1 VDFDHRDVARPVR
14 ADGGLRYADRKIL
27 EGLMAD
33 QQTRPLGA
41 QISHM
46 LKARG
51 VDTIFGIPGV
61 HNQEMYRGIEE
72 AGITHVLA
80 RHEQGAGFMADGY
93 ARATGT
99 PGVAYVITGPGVC
112 NVMTPMG
119 QAYSDS
125 VPVLVLSSCLD
136 ETAAKRGQLHQMKD
150 QEIAAGT
157 VCDWSETAQ
166 TAHAAYTLVDRALT
180 EFKTKRKRS
189 KHIQVP
195 IAALQAQAVSA
206 PAPCQSTLLDLPVA
220 SAAAAA
226 DVATALR
233 AAKRPLFIFGGGAGR
248 ARDLYT
254 RVVTQAGAAAFT
266 TYAGRGTVAAD
277 YPLLYGSYLA
287 RPDSADICAMADLV
301 VVVGSELAE
310 VDIWRDHLG
319 HDCPLIR
326 VDIDPENLCGDL
338 NPASQQIVGDAQM
351 LFQAVSQA
359 LEGHQATTDWLAKN
373 VVATRARWRAETDAE
388 RPGIVP
394 LCDALREVLPDD
406 TMIYSDMTQFAY
418 VAKEVWDMPR
428 PGHWHHP
435 YGFGTLGYA
444 TPAAI
449 GGAVARRGKP
459 TLAIIGD
466 YGFHYTMQEL
476 GVAVELGLSLP
487 IILWDNG
494 KLGEIEDSMVRAQI
508 APNAVVAR
516 NPDFVKLAE
525 AFGAYATAPSTI
537 AQMQAAVSQAL
548 DADGPTLIYLTPAIT
563 A

>member
-1 VDFDHRDVARPVR
+1 
-14 ADGGLRYADRKIL
+14 
-27 EGLMAD
+27 MAD
-33 QQTRPLGA
+33 PVARPLGA

-46 LKARG
+46 LKDRG
-51 VDTIFGIPGV
+51 VDVIFGIPGV

-93 ARATGT
+93 ARATGR

-112 NVMTPMG
+112 NIMTPMG

-125 VPVLVLSSCLD
+125 VPMLVISSCLD
-136 ETAAKRGQLHQMKD
+136 EVAATRGQLHQMKD
-150 QEIAAGT
+150 QRAAAET
-157 VCDWSETAQ
+157 VCDWSEEAGTAQ
-166 TAHAAYTLVDRALT
+166 AAYALIDRAFG
-180 EFKTKRKRS
+180 EFEMSRARP

-195 IAALQAQAVSA
+195 IAQLQASA
-206 PAPCQSTLLDLPVA
+206 DKGWEAERSLPGTITPPHPDVA
-220 SAAAAA
+220 KVFAEKLAAA
-226 DVATALR
+226 R
-233 AAKRPLFIFGGGAGR
+233 RPLFVVGGGAAQSGG
-248 ARDLYT
+248 AVAQ
-254 RVVTQAGAAAFT
+254 VVRKSGAASFS
-266 TYAGRGTVAAD
+266 TYTGRGVIAD
-277 YPLLYGSYLA
+277 DPLHFGAYLA
-287 RPDSADICAMADLV
+287 RPDSAAVCKQADLV
-301 VVVGSELAE
+301 VCVGTDLAE
-310 VDIWRDHLG
+310 VDLWRDRLG
-319 HDCPLIR
+319 AECPHI
-326 VDIDPENLCGDL
+326 VINIDDEVLARRGAQD
-338 NPASQQIVGDAQM
+338 SGFKSDAG
-351 LFQAVSQA
+351 LFFEAVAPFMRETQSEWMA
-359 LEGHQATTDWLAKN
+359 DE
-373 VVATRARWRAETDAE
+373 VAAARARWRAETDAE

-394 LCDALREVLPDD
+394 ICDALREAVPPE

-418 VAKEVWDMPR
+418 VAKEVWDMDR

-449 GGAVARRGKP
+449 GGAVARRGQP
-459 TLAIIGD
+459 TMAIIGD

-525 AFGAYATAPSTI
+525 AFGARAVAPTTLGEMQEAVRAAFA
-537 AQMQAAVSQAL
+537 AQ
-548 DADGPTLIYLTPAIT
+548 GPTLIYLTPAI
-563 A
+563 AE

>member
-1 VDFDHRDVARPVR
+1 
-14 ADGGLRYADRKIL
+14 
-27 EGLMAD
+27 MAD

-93 ARATGT
+93 ARATGK

-157 VCDWSETAQ
+157 VCDWSETAHS
-166 TAHAAYTLVDRALT
+166 AEAAYSLVDRALT
-180 EFKTKRKRS
+180 EFKTARQRA

-195 IAALQAQAVSA
+195 IAQLQGQASPA
-206 PAPCQSTLLDLPVA
+206 PAPCQTDLLGLPIARAGAAEYVA
-220 SAAAAA
+220 N
-226 DVATALR
+226 ALR
-233 AAKRPLFIFGGGAGR
+233 NAKRPLFVLGGGAGD
-248 ARDLYT
+248 AQDLYT
-254 RVVTQAGAAAFT
+254 QLLTQTGAAVFT
-266 TYAGRGTVAAD
+266 TYAGRGSVSPE
-277 YPLLYGSYLA
+277 YPLLFGSYLA
-287 RPDSADICAMADLV
+287 RPDSADICAQADLLIA
-301 VVVGSELAE
+301 VGTELAE

-319 HDCPLIR
+319 HNCPMIR
-326 VDIDPENLCGDL
+326 VDIDPENLCGSTHQDD
-338 NPASQQIVGDAQM
+338 QQILGDAVT
-351 LFQAVSQA
+351 LFAEVLIALNDHTAQSKWQAIDV
-359 LEGHQATTDWLAKN
+359 T
-373 VVATRARWRAETDAE
+373 ATRARWRAETDAE

-406 TMIYSDMTQFAY
+406 TMVYSDMTQFAY
-418 VAKEVWDMPR
+418 VAKEVWDMPHPR
-428 PGHWHHP
+428 HWHHP

-494 KLGEIEDSMVRAQI
+494 KLKEIEDSMVRAQI
-508 APNAVVAR
+508 APNAVIAR
-516 NPDFVKLAE
+516 NPDFVKLAK
-525 AFGAYATAPSTI
+525 AFGAYATAPTTI
-537 AQMQAAVSQAL
+537 AEMQTAVTEAL
-548 DADGPTLIYLTPAIT
+548 TADGPTLIYLTPEIT

>member
-1 VDFDHRDVARPVR
+1 
-14 ADGGLRYADRKIL
+14 
-27 EGLMAD
+27 MAD
-33 QQTRPLGA
+33 QTGAGRTRPLGA

-46 LKARG
+46 LKDRG
-51 VDTIFGIPGV
+51 VDVIFGIPGV

-93 ARATGT
+93 ARATGR

-112 NVMTPMG
+112 NIMTPMG

-125 VPVLVLSSCLD
+125 VPMLVLSSCLD
-136 ETAAKRGQLHQMKD
+136 ETAARRGQLHQMKD

-157 VCDWSETAQ
+157 VCDWSETALS
-166 TAHAAYTLVDRALT
+166 ADAAYALIDRALV
-180 EFKTKRKRS
+180 ELETKRPRS
-189 KHIQVP
+189 KHVQVP
-195 IAALQAQAVSA
+195 IAQLEAQAPVADLVQASNRQK
-206 PAPCQSTLLDLPVA
+206 PAPHAEEVA
-220 SAAAAA
+220 RVAAMLAAAKKPMI
-226 DVATALR
+226 V
-233 AAKRPLFIFGGGAGR
+233 FGGGAAQAAVA
-248 ARDLYT
+248 ARKVL
-254 RVVTQAGAAAFT
+254 RQSGAASAT
-266 TYAGRGTVAAD
+266 TYAGRGIVGPDA
-277 YPLLYGSYLA
+277 PLHFGACLA
-287 RPDSADICAMADLV
+287 RADSAAVMAEADLV
-301 VVVGSELAE
+301 LAVGTELVE
-310 VDIWRDHLG
+310 VDLWRTHLG
-319 HDCPLIR
+319 HTAPMIR
-326 VDIDPENLCGDL
+326 VDLDPEVLCDPQG
-338 NPASQQIVGDAQM
+338 ASFAILAEANAFLSALSEAMPEDAGSSNWTEEQ
-351 LFQAVSQA
+351 V
-359 LEGHQATTDWLAKN
+359 TTA
-373 VVATRARWRAETDAE
+373 RARWRAETDAE

-394 LCDALREVLPDD
+394 ICDALRAAVPAD

-418 VAKEVWDMPR
+418 VAKEVWDMDR

-449 GGAVARRGKP
+449 GGAVARRGQP

-494 KLGEIEDSMVRAQI
+494 KLKEIEDSMVGAQI
-508 APNAVVAR
+508 APNAVIAL

-525 AFGAYATAPSTI
+525 AFGARAVAPTTLDE
-537 AQMQAAVSQAL
+537 MQGAVAAAFE
-548 DADGPTLIYLTPAIT
+548 ADGPTLIYLTPALT